1 MKEGDA
7 PLHVAAAWGH
17 LECVALL
24 VESGALV
31 DATNHQGATPLHLSL
46 AHRHTDVAAY
56 LMHDAGAD
64 TELQDAVSKTKLYQY
79 SVFILKCWLGST
91 ALK

>member
-17 LECVALL
+17 LDCVALL

-31 DATNHQGATPLHLSL
+31 DTTNHQGATPLHLSL
-46 AHRHTDVAAY
+46 AHRHTDVATY

-64 TELQDAVSKTKLYQY
+64 TELQDAVSQVTQVSWY
-79 SVFILKCWLGST
+79 LKVM
-91 ALK
+91 